1 MRSSVF
7 SKSVPDK
14 FPIHPDIHQYPAYD
28 SFLKPVQQEAEQHVK
43 RLRHHPS
50 LVVFGGCAKNS
61 FGLIF
66 ILSRYFF
73 PQLEITR
80 VRCGAHPLVF
90 FVLTDASQTTN

>member
-1 MRSSVF
+1 MWSSVF

-28 SFLKPVQQEAEQHVK
+28 SFLKLVQQEAEQHVK

-50 LVVFGGCAKNS
+50 LVVFGGCAKKS

-73 PQLEITR
+73 RSWKQRGSVVVLI
-80 VRCGAHPLVF
+80 HPCSLC
-90 FVLTDASQTTN
+90 